1 MRIVVSGASG
11 FLGKS
16 LLPTLRSAGHEVIQ
30 LVRRPAADP
39 SERQWDPAEPIRLP
53 EGTDAVVNLCGVGV
67 GDRRWTEEYQALILS
82 SRVVPTA
89 TLARAVAAQRIPVLV
104 NASGVGYY
112 GDTGEREVTELS
124 PPGDDFLAGVSIHW
138 EQATAPA
145 VEAGARVVLLR
156 TGYPLHRDGG
166 FLKAQLVPFKM
177 GLGGRLGNGRQWVPW
192 ISLYDW
198 LGAAQFVL
206 EDDRLEGP
214 VNMVGPA
221 PVTNAQFTRAFGAE
235 LHRPTVMPIP
245 KAALKILYGEFGNEA
260 YRSLRVMPGALTAA
274 SFPYRHRTVSQ
285 ALHAALT
292 DPVPA

>member
-1 MRIVVSGASG
+1 MRIVVAGASG
-11 FLGKS
+11 FLGQP
-16 LLPTLRSAGHEVIQ
+16 LLSTLRTAGHEVVQ
-30 LVRRPAADP
+30 LVRRPAADA

-67 GDRRWTEEYQALILS
+67 SDRRWTDEYQALILS
-82 SRVVPTA
+82 SRVVPTV
-89 TLARAVAAQRIPVLV
+89 TLARAVADQRIPVLV
-104 NASGVGYY
+104 NASGVGFY
-112 GDTGEREVTELS
+112 GDTGDHEVTELS
-124 PPGDDFLAGVSIHW
+124 PPGDDFLAGVSRHW

-145 VEAGARVVLLR
+145 SDAGARVVMLR

-177 GLGGRLGNGRQWVPW
+177 GIGGRLGSGRQWVPW
-192 ISLYDW
+192 MSLYDW
-198 LGAAQFVL
+198 LGATQFLV
-206 EDDRLEGP
+206 ETDKVEGP
-214 VNMVGPA
+214 VNMVGPS
-221 PVTNAQFTRAFGAE
+221 PVTNAQFTKAFGAE

-274 SFPYRHRTVSQ
+274 GFPYRHRTIAQ

-292 DPVPA
+292 EPVPA

>member
-1 MRIVVSGASG
+1 MRIVVAGASG
-11 FLGKS
+11 FLGKP
-16 LLPTLRSAGHEVIQ
+16 LLSTLRSAGHEVIQ

-39 SERQWDPAEPIRLP
+39 SQVQWDPATPVRLP
-53 EGTDAVVNLCGVGV
+53 EGTDAVVNLCGAGV
-67 GDRRWTEEYQALILS
+67 AERRWTEEYQALILS
-82 SRVVPTA
+82 SRAVPTA
-89 TLARAVAAQRIPVLV
+89 TLARAVAAQRVPVLV

-112 GDTGEREVTELS
+112 GDTGESEVTELS

-138 EQATAPA
+138 EQATSPA

-192 ISLYDW
+192 MSLHDW
-198 LGAAQFVL
+198 LGAARFVL

-235 LHRPTVMPIP
+235 LHRPAVMPIP
-245 KAALKILYGEFGNEA
+245 KAALKILYGDFSNEA
-260 YRSLRVMPGALTAA
+260 FRSLRVMPGALTAVG
-274 SFPYRHRTVSQ
+274 FPYRHRTVSQ

-292 DPVPA
+292 ESVPT